1 MSDEPVST
9 IKKSSKKQKKKA
21 VKKYVQKGGVCMSRF
36 EESKLMEHEGRLDAI
51 TQEIMSLKEEKPQ
64 KLKMTKFKVVAIEF
78 SAEKFRAGE
87 EQVNL
92 NLSYGY
98 EITKDFQTD
107 SGLVVIMTKWDD
119 QKEMRKDANLCT
131 YFPSEKEVQGND

>member
-1 MSDEPVST
+1 MSDEPAST
-9 IKKSSKKQKKKA
+9 NKKGDEKKKKA
-21 VKKYVQKGGVCMSRF
+21 VMRVQRGGVCMSRF

-51 TQEIMSLKEEKPQ
+51 VQELESIKEPPVR
-64 KLKMTKFKVVAIEF
+64 KMAKFKVVAIEF
-78 SAEKFRAGE
+78 KEGQYKAGE
-87 EQVNL
+87 DQVNL

-107 SGLVVIMTKWDD
+107 SGIVLIMSQWDD

>member
-1 MSDEPVST
+1 
-9 IKKSSKKQKKKA
+9 
-21 VKKYVQKGGVCMSRF
+21 
-36 EESKLMEHEGRLDAI
+36 MEHEGRLDAI

-78 SAEKFRAGE
+78 STEKFRAGE

-119 QKEMRKDANLCT
+119 QKEMRKGANLCT
-131 YFPSEKEVQGND
+131 YFPPEKEVQGND

>member
-1 MSDEPVST
+1 MS
-9 IKKSSKKQKKKA
+9 
-21 VKKYVQKGGVCMSRF
+21 SRF

-51 TQEIMSLKEEKPQ
+51 VQELESLKEPQ
-64 KLKMTKFKVVAIEF
+64 PVRRMAKFRVVAIEF
-78 SAEKFRAGE
+78 KEGQYKLGE
-87 EQVNL
+87 DQVNL

-107 SGLVVIMTKWDD
+107 SGIVLIMSQWED

>member
-1 MSDEPVST
+1 MSDEPAST
-9 IKKSSKKQKKKA
+9 NKKGEENKKKA
-21 VKKYVQKGGVCMSRF
+21 VMRVQRGGVCMSRF

-51 TQEIMSLKEEKPQ
+51 VQELESLKEPPVR
-64 KLKMTKFKVVAIEF
+64 KMAKFKVVAIEF
-78 SAEKFRAGE
+78 KEGQYKLGE
-87 EQVNL
+87 AQVNL

-107 SGLVVIMTKWDD
+107 SGIVLIMTQWED

-131 YFPSEKEVQGND
+131 YFPPEKEVQGND

>member
-1 MSDEPVST
+1 
-9 IKKSSKKQKKKA
+9 
-21 VKKYVQKGGVCMSRF
+21 MSRF
-36 EESKLMEHEGRLDAI
+36 EESKLIEHEGRIDAI
-51 TQEIMSLKEEKPQ
+51 SQEIISLREEKP
-64 KLKMTKFKVVAIEF
+64 KKSKMTKFKIIAIEF
-78 SAEKFRAGE
+78 KEDKYKEGE
-87 EQVNL
+87 SQVNQ

-107 SGLVVIMTKWDD
+107 SGIVLIMSQWED

>member
-1 MSDEPVST
+1 MSYEPVST
-9 IKKSSKKQKKKA
+9 NKTSSKKKA
-21 VKKYVQKGGVCMSRF
+21 VKKNVQRGGVCMSRF

-51 TQEIMSLKEEKPQ
+51 VQELESIKEPPVR
-64 KLKMTKFKVVAIEF
+64 KMAKFKVVAIEF
-78 SAEKFRAGE
+78 KEGQYKLGE
-87 EQVNL
+87 DQVNL

-98 EITKDFQTD
+98 EITKDFQTE
-107 SGLVVIMTKWDD
+107 SGIVLIMTQWDD

>member
-1 MSDEPVST
+1 MSDEHVST
-9 IKKSSKKQKKKA
+9 NKKSSKKKKA
-21 VKKYVQKGGVCMSRF
+21 VKKNVQRGDVCMSRF

-51 TQEIMSLKEEKPQ
+51 VQELESLKEPQ
-64 KLKMTKFKVVAIEF
+64 PVRRMAKFRVVAIEF

-131 YFPSEKEVQGND
+131 YFPSEKEVQRNV

>member
-1 MSDEPVST
+1 MSDEPAST
-9 IKKSSKKQKKKA
+9 NKKGDEKKKKA
-21 VKKYVQKGGVCMSRF
+21 VRKNVQRGDVCMSRF

-51 TQEIMSLKEEKPQ
+51 VQELESLKEPQ
-64 KLKMTKFKVVAIEF
+64 PVRKMAKFRIVAIEF
-78 SAEKFRAGE
+78 KEGQYKLGE
-87 EQVNL
+87 AQVNL

-107 SGLVVIMTKWDD
+107 SGIVLIMSQWED

-131 YFPSEKEVQGND
+131 YFPPEKEVQRNG

>member
-1 MSDEPVST
+1 MSDEPAST
-9 IKKSSKKQKKKA
+9 NKKGDEKKKKA
-21 VKKYVQKGGVCMSRF
+21 VMRVQRGGVCMSRF

-51 TQEIMSLKEEKPQ
+51 VQELESLKEPQ
-64 KLKMTKFKVVAIEF
+64 PVRKMAKFKVVAIEF
-78 SAEKFRAGE
+78 KEGQYKAGE
-87 EQVNL
+87 DQVNL

-98 EITKDFQTD
+98 EITKDFQTE
-107 SGLVVIMTKWDD
+107 SGIVLIMTQWED

>member
-1 MSDEPVST
+1 MSDEPAST
-9 IKKSSKKQKKKA
+9 NKKGEENKKKA
-21 VKKYVQKGGVCMSRF
+21 VMRVQRGGVCMSRF

-51 TQEIMSLKEEKPQ
+51 VQELESLKEPPVR
-64 KLKMTKFKVVAIEF
+64 KMAKFKVVAIEF
-78 SAEKFRAGE
+78 KEGQYKLGE
-87 EQVNL
+87 DQVNL

-98 EITKDFQTD
+98 EITKDFQTE
-107 SGLVVIMTKWDD
+107 SGIVLIMSQWDD

>member
-1 MSDEPVST
+1 MS
-9 IKKSSKKQKKKA
+9 
-21 VKKYVQKGGVCMSRF
+21 SRF

-51 TQEIMSLKEEKPQ
+51 VQELESLKEPQ
-64 KLKMTKFKVVAIEF
+64 PVRRMAKFRVVAIEF
-78 SAEKFRAGE
+78 KEGRYKLGE
-87 EQVNL
+87 AQVNL

-107 SGLVVIMTKWDD
+107 SGIVLIMTQWDD